1 MRPILL
7 ASTFAL
13 IASIAI
19 AQAPSGPRTL
29 QNSQQPNAPQQTTP
43 QQNSPAQNQ
52 PRPGQPAATTTPA
65 ANRLPAPVAVK
76 PLATGGPATLIQH
89 GHIYTVGPLG
99 TLNNADVLIEGGKI
113 VQVGPGLAPPDG
125 AKIINAKGRPVT
137 PGLMASWT
145 QLGIEEVQLV
155 AETNDT
161 SPNQQVDS
169 AAFDVADA
177 VNPESTLIPVAR
189 IAGVT
194 RSLTAPVTCGE
205 VFCGTAV
212 VIHLGNG
219 PDLVVKKQAGV
230 LADLEPAGGAKQPN
244 SRPDIW
250 AKFRETLEDA
260 REYWAQR
267 AGYHRPGGARD
278 QRTIRID
285 LDALG
290 PVIQGQEPLIIHA
303 ERASTIRQI
312 VQYAQANRLKLVIV
326 GGGEAWE
333 VARDLAQA
341 QVPVVIDNNLN
352 LPGSFSDL
360 GATLRNAARL
370 DAAGVT
376 VAFQPQADNP
386 AHYARTVT
394 QIAGNAVANGM
405 RWDHALAAITRNPA
419 QVWGIA
425 DSYGT
430 LEPGKDA
437 DVVIWDGDPLNVTSA
452 PTAVFIRGQNIP
464 LVSRQT
470 KLRDRYRNLK
480 RKNPPFAYR

>member
-1 MRPILL
+1 MRRL
-7 ASTFAL
+7 APLIAL
-13 IASIAI
+13 ISLPAI
-19 AQAPSGPRTL
+19 AFAQPAGRPRVL
-29 QNSQQPNAPQQTTP
+29 QQP
-43 QQNSPAQNQ
+43 
-52 PRPGQPAATTTPA
+52 
-65 ANRLPAPVAVK
+65 RLPRAVTVAPLPFSA
-76 PLATGGPATLIQH
+76 PPTLIQH
-89 GHIYTVGPLG
+89 GRIYTVGPQG
-99 TLNNADVLIEGGKI
+99 TIGNGDLLIGDAKI
-113 VQVGPGLAPPDG
+113 VQVGPDLAPPEN
-125 AKIINAKGRPVT
+125 AKIIDARGKPVT

-145 QLGIEEVQLV
+145 QLGIVEVDLV

-161 SPNQQVDS
+161 KPNQTVDS

-177 VNPESTLIPVAR
+177 INPSSTLIPVAR

-194 RSLTAPVTCGE
+194 RSLTAPGDCGE
-205 VFCGTAV
+205 VFCGTAA
-212 VIHLGNG
+212 VIHLGYG
-219 PDLVVKKQAGV
+219 PDLVVKRQAGALV
-230 LADLEPAGGAKQPN
+230 ELEPAGGSKQPN
-244 SRPDIW
+244 ARPDIW
-250 AKFRETLEDA
+250 AKLRETLEDA

-278 QRTIRID
+278 QRTTRID

-290 PVIQGQEPLIIHA
+290 PVIRGEEPLIVRV

-312 VQYAQANRLKLVIV
+312 LQYAQANRLKLVIL

-341 QVPVVIDNNLN
+341 NVPVIVDTESN

-360 GATLRNAARL
+360 GATLKNAARL

-376 VAFQPQADNP
+376 VVFQPESADVS
-386 AHYARTVT
+386 HYARTLT

-419 QVWGIA
+419 TVWGID

-452 PTAVFIRGQNIP
+452 PTAVFIKGSSIP

-470 KLRDRYRNLK
+470 KLRDRYRDLK
-480 RKNPPFAYR
+480 RRYLPFAYR